1 MERTARTADP
11 TRKIH
16 VVYGHRKLR
25 QSKQSRAVEMTLSTD
40 TGGAETAWPL
50 PHSHRPDDGYMY
62 VMTEIHKA
70 RAGRDLIGG
79 APVVFVFQAAR
90 SR

>member
-1 MERTARTADP
+1 
-11 TRKIH
+11 
-16 VVYGHRKLR
+16 
-25 QSKQSRAVEMTLSTD
+25 MTLPTD

-70 RAGRDLIGG
+70 RAGRDLNRGSASGLCIPGG
-79 APVVFVFQAAR
+79 AFPVRWPAVTENEFVPFELKRGHIGCASERA
-90 SR
+90 